1 MNLKASTLIPPFSS
15 SNRLNFSSYYH
26 LSQRGGG
33 HFKGYL
39 ACHDSLLWLQYAV
52 LCGDLGH
59 RNLWH
64 LLSKSSKQVHKI
76 IISKDFIWL
85 SYNIHFVSAIIIII
99 IFPLIMQQ
107 WIWKLQHP
115 LPSPLTTGFWSSSK
129 PKGGGGGRLNIAWL
143 TLGNLNQKCWDFP
156 LECTY
161 YISLNVEVFKVVS
174 ALSLTNGSEEKK
186 VHRV

>member
-1 MNLKASTLIPPFSS
+1 MKASTSIPPFSS

-33 HFKGYL
+33 TLKGIWPVMTLFYDYNML
-39 ACHDSLLWLQYAV
+39 SFVGIFDTEIFDICF
-52 LCGDLGH
+52 
-59 RNLWH
+59 
-64 LLSKSSKQVHKI
+64 SKSSKQVHKI

-129 PKGGGGGRLNIAWL
+129 PKGRGGGDW
-143 TLGNLNQKCWDFP
+143 TLPDWPWGIW
-156 LECTY
+156 TR
-161 YISLNVEVFKVVS
+161 SVETF
-174 ALSLTNGSEEKK
+174 
-186 VHRV
+186 H

>member
-1 MNLKASTLIPPFSS
+1 MTTLKGIWPVMTLFYDY
-15 SNRLNFSSYYH
+15 NM
-26 LSQRGGG
+26 LSFVGI
-33 HFKGYL
+33 FDTEIFDI
-39 ACHDSLLWLQYAV
+39 CF
-52 LCGDLGH
+52 
-59 RNLWH
+59 
-64 LLSKSSKQVHKI
+64 SKSSKQVHKI

-129 PKGGGGGRLNIAWL
+129 PKGGGGRLNIAWL

-174 ALSLTNGSEEKK
+174 ALSLTNGSEKKK

>member
-1 MNLKASTLIPPFSS
+1 M
-15 SNRLNFSSYYH
+15 
-26 LSQRGGG
+26 LSFVGI
-33 HFKGYL
+33 FDTEIFDI
-39 ACHDSLLWLQYAV
+39 CF
-52 LCGDLGH
+52 
-59 RNLWH
+59 
-64 LLSKSSKQVHKI
+64 SKSSKQVHKI

-129 PKGGGGGRLNIAWL
+129 PKGGGGEGEIEHCLTDLGEFEPEVLRLSIRMHIL
-143 TLGNLNQKCWDFP
+143 YII
-156 LECTY
+156 ECGGQ
-161 YISLNVEVFKVVS
+161 FKVVS
-174 ALSLTNGSEEKK
+174 ALSLTNGSEKKK